1 MEQAAVVRAQGG
13 GMFGQ
18 GQTLRIE
25 ERAFDYNV
33 RDSGQEYKFFLVVR
47 PYAAAFS
54 LPHLVTFVCIRHPQ
68 RSLACY
74 YVVVL
79 FVLAVTFHQT
89 IVLCGDPQDKNG

>member
-47 PYAAAFS
+47 TVCGRVLIAALGRIHMYAYDTHKGLWLAAS
-54 LPHLVTFVCIRHPQ
+54 CSYLQ
-68 RSLACY
+68 
-74 YVVVL
+74 
-79 FVLAVTFHQT
+79 
-89 IVLCGDPQDKNG
+89 